1 METSPRVNKLEDSL
15 LETRPHT
22 VEFDKEKC
30 VGCVDC
36 TKACPT
42 RAIRVKDGMV
52 TVMWELC
59 IDCGECV
66 RVCRYDA
73 AISLTSSPAEAEKFK
88 YKIAMPSPVLYTQFG
103 RKVHPDRVLQAL
115 KNIGFDDVYDETWMC
130 EMVSA
135 AMDAYLT
142 ECTGPWPRISSTCPA
157 VMRLIAIRYP
167 DLVEHLIPILA
178 PRELAARDL
187 KRKKAAELDLNE
199 EDIGIFH
206 ITPCSAKAE
215 AINDP
220 LEVTY
225 SHLNGAISIREV
237 FGPISKALKEID
249 RVDIEHNF
257 SPIGIGWAIAG
268 GEITGMRN
276 QNVLAV
282 HGAPQTLEVL
292 DRIDSRQFRNVDF
305 LEIMLCPDGC
315 ISGPLTV
322 AGRYEAQHT
331 VSLLIQHVASKS
343 HVKEE
348 KVRHLFRE
356 HYFAFEREIKTRPV
370 QPLAATISEGA
381 AKAKEKIEIYERLPK
396 KDCAACGAPDCK
408 TFADDV
414 IRGRA
419 EVSECIFILLDELKE
434 KAAAK
439 PRTKPS
445 PKKATK

>member
-1 METSPRVNKLEDSL
+1 LEK
-15 LETRPHT
+15 RPHT
-22 VEFDKEKC
+22 VAFDKEKC

-36 TKACPT
+36 SKACPT
-42 RAIRVKDGMV
+42 RCIRVKDGV
-52 TVMWELC
+52 ADAIWELC

-73 AISLTSSPAEAEKFK
+73 AISLTSSPTELEKFK
-88 YKIAMPSPVLYTQFG
+88 YKIAMPSPVLYSQFG
-103 RKVHPDRVLQAL
+103 RHVHPDKILQAL
-115 KNIGFDDVYDETWMC
+115 KHIGFDDVYDETWMC
-130 EMVSA
+130 EMVSSA
-135 AMDAYLT
+135 IDTYLT
-142 ECTGPWPRISSTCPA
+142 ECKGPWPRISTTCPA
-157 VMRLIAIRYP
+157 VMRLITIRYP

-178 PRELAARDL
+178 PRELAARDI
-187 KRKKAAELDLNE
+187 KRKKAIELEIPE

-237 FGPISKALKEID
+237 FGPISKALKQID
-249 RVDIEHNF
+249 DVDITYSY
-257 SPIGIGWAIAG
+257 SPIGMSWAMAG
-268 GEITGMRN
+268 GEINGMRN

-282 HGAPQTLEVL
+282 HGAAQTLEVL

-315 ISGPLTV
+315 ISGPLTI

-331 VSLLIQHVASKS
+331 ITLHIKNVAFQSR
-343 HVKEE
+343 VKEE
-348 KVRHLFRE
+348 KVRNLFQD
-356 HYFAFEREIKTRPV
+356 HYFAFERAIKTRPV
-370 QPLAATISEGA
+370 QPLAPTLKEGA
-381 AKAKEKIEIYERLPK
+381 AKAKEKQIILERLPK

-414 IRGRA
+414 IRGHA
-419 EVSECIFILLDELKE
+419 QISECVFIKIEELKKE
-434 KAAAK
+434 AKTPK
-439 PRTKPS
+439 PRTTQV
-445 PKKATK
+445 KATTKAEKDG